1 MKGKATIRIL
11 MSELKPRYRT
21 NIEIV
26 AKVTESVT
34 GIEATGTGAVTI
46 HETPEKLMF
55 SSGMPSVFKPG
66 LQYTIVVSCCY
77 ITRSVRYYENIFIYC
92 LIKHKQIFGRY

>member
-1 MKGKATIRIL
+1 

-21 NIEIV
+21 DIELS

-34 GIEATGTGAVTI
+34 GIEAKGTGSVTI
-46 HETPEKLMF
+46 HETPEKLTF

-66 LQYTIVVSCCY
+66 LQYTIVVSC
-77 ITRSVRYYENIFIYC
+77 T
-92 LIKHKQIFGRY
+92 L